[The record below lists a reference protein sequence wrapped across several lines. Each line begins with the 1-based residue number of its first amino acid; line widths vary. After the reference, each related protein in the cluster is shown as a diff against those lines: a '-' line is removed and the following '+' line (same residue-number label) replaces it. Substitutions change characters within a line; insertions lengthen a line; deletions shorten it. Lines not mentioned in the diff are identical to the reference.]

1 MRIFVAHAWEDKDE
15 VARPLAEALR
25 EEGLDVWY
33 DEFSLKLGDS
43 LSGEIDRGL
52 AECDY
57 GVVIL
62 SPSFFS
68 KQWPQRELAGL
79 VARETGGRSPRKII
93 LPVWHDID
101 SDGVRAHSLTLADRI
116 AVSTSVGIEGV
127 VTEIKRA
134 AYVVTVD
141 PDILSRDRALS
152 AGRPDP
158 REMLSRIPH
167 AGPIQPDGGLEAAGV
182 KAVEDLVEEW
192 ERTGGI
198 NLLAQVQPMSRER
211 KAQLFNDEK
220 IVFLFPDA
228 GMSKIYM
235 RVIDLSYTD
244 IGKVVAT
251 VSDEID
257 YYRALEFFLREMD
270 LFGDMLLVKTRVS
283 PIINSGDHF
292 WMRVE

>member
-79 VARETGGRSPRKII
+79 VARETAGKAPRKLI
-93 LPVWHDID
+93 LPVWHNID
-101 SDGVRAHSLTLADRI
+101 AGSVRAHSPTLADRK
-116 AVSTSVGIEGV
+116 AVSTSTGVEGV
-127 VTEIKRA
+127 VAEIKRA
-134 AYVVTVD
+134 VHVVTTD
-141 PDILSRDRALS
+141 PDKPLV
-152 AGRPDP
+152 GRPAAGTRVSP
-158 REMLSRIPH
+158 RDMLSRIPL

-192 ERTGGI
+192 EGTGGI
-198 NLLAQVQPMSRER
+198 NLLAQVEPMSRER

-220 IVFLFPDA
+220 IVFLLA
-228 GMSKIYM
+228 EGGMFKVYM

-244 IGKVVAT
+244 IGKVV
-251 VSDEID
+251 VSGSDELD

-270 LFGDMLLVKTRVS
+270 LFDDMQLVKARVS
-283 PIINSGDHF
+283 PIINSDDHF